1 MGGGGGLGNLI
12 TLGAIIYTGG
22 AAAGLW
28 GEGLAT
34 GAMELG
40 AEEGLIGAG
49 SSGGGA
55 FGGVLSDG
63 LATTGFGEA
72 TLGGAA
78 LANAGGWTTDPTTGL
93 QTWSGDPV
101 TTGLDTTITQLSNG
115 EFQLPD
121 WASNSVDN
129 MGFNNAI
136 SDTAKEAANSF
147 GATGDVSVSNPIGSL
162 TNNSPISI
170 NSQLNYPSVDAFST
184 DTTALNPN
192 INTTTP
198 TPDVNSYG
206 DVVNT
211 STNSSPTLDGIT
223 SDGGNAANGIS
234 QNGGNTGFKPQNY
247 TYENKDFLTGKNGTG
262 MTADVSDIA
271 PNFKQGLEMNNLPD
285 IWNKA
290 NTPLWDSGSK
300 LFKAPTP
307 LGIAGRG
314 LGALFDM
321 KSNKDAMDMY
331 RQQMER
337 FSTDPNRARGDTAN
351 QLWTDNFTN
360 PSAGYDTFMQGA
372 GRDFVNQARA
382 AAAKSGTRGSY
393 LDSGK
398 MQTDLA
404 SLYAKN
410 QFDRSKAIAGG
421 FSAAPPYAA
430 SMVPGYA
437 DMMRNQYAPLSRAV
451 NSVNTQFKLS
461 DMFGDQ

>member
-28 GEGLAT
+28 GAEAAAGAGLMEGAELASVAGEGFGADALFSQAAGYNGLA
-34 GAMELG
+34 GA
-40 AEEGLIGAG
+40 
-49 SSGGGA
+49 
-55 FGGVLSDG
+55 V
-63 LATTGFGEA
+63 
-72 TLGGAA
+72 GAA
-78 LANAGGWTTDPTTGL
+78 SAGGWITDPTTGL
-93 QTWSGDPV
+93 ETWSGDAT
-101 TTGLDTTITQLSNG
+101 TTGLDTTIQELGNG
-115 EFQLPD
+115 QWDLPD

-136 SDTAKEAANSF
+136 SDTAKEAAQSF

-170 NSQLNYPSVDAFST
+170 NNQLNYPTVDSFTPDS
-184 DTTALNPN
+184 TALSSSQGTPEVSSN
-192 INTTTP
+192 IDSIGDGGTSVSPKSNT
-198 TPDVNSYG
+198 
-206 DVVNT
+206 
-211 STNSSPTLDGIT
+211 LEGIT
-223 SDGGNAANGIS
+223 SDGGNSGQGIS
-234 QNGGNTGFKPQNY
+234 QTGGNTGFQPQKY
-247 TYENKDFLTGKNGTG
+247 TYENKDFLTGKTGTG
-262 MTADVSDIA
+262 MTADVSELA